1 MQTCLGLYIEE
12 HIIKYAKISKDNGN
26 IKIDAFGLKFY
37 DKVEEA
43 IKQVIAETYSYKIP
57 ISINLSNE
65 MYNYFQIFSLL
76 NKKDIENVVN
86 TEFESLCY
94 EKNINKDTFES
105 RYVLVN
111 NQEDT
116 ERVKAIHVS
125 TNKANLAKNIHLF
138 DGNRL
143 TTISPIG
150 ISIGNILDFKEKE
163 NAVIVNIEDNTTIT
177 TIIDKKIVDVQI
189 IEQGADEILT
199 KINIKENSYS
209 KAYEICKNST
219 IYTNDGKDLQ
229 YEENEYLDDIMPTLY
244 NIVGAVRKITSTSLQ
259 KIDKVYITGTASV
272 INNID
277 IYFQEYLGDV
287 KCEILRPYFIKTLDP
302 KINIKDYIEVNSA
315 IALSLQGM
323 GEGIKAMNF
332 KRKSLK
338 DQMSVVLFSE
348 VGAKNG
354 KTGKS
359 SNPIKMPKINM
370 DLSGALT
377 PLEMSL
383 IRTGVGVILLM
394 SVYGGFTI
402 YLNAENTKKMEEIN
416 ARTAQINQQIQMVKL
431 DESRI
436 KDNTSKYS
444 TMIARLQELNNQ
456 ASEKSRVKN
465 AIPTLLNR
473 VMFSIPKEVQITSI
487 ENTTGTHI
495 VIRAQA
501 EQYEKLAYFRSSLK
515 NNGILSNVTSTNGE
529 KSDTTSAAV
538 VTIEGDLP

>member
-12 HIIKYAKISKDNGN
+12 HIIKYAKISKDSGST
-26 IKIDAFGLKFY
+26 KIDAFGLKFY

-43 IKQVIAETYSYKIP
+43 IKQIIAETYSYKIP

-76 NKKDIENVVN
+76 NKKDIDNVIN

-94 EKNINKDTFES
+94 EKSINKDAFET
-105 RYVLVN
+105 RYVLVA
-111 NQEDT
+111 NQEDN
-116 ERVKAIHVS
+116 ERIKAIHVS
-125 TNKANLAKNIHLF
+125 TNKANLAKNVHQF

-143 TTISPIG
+143 TNISPIG
-150 ISIGNILDFKEKE
+150 ISIANVLDFKEKE
-163 NAVIVNIEDNTTIT
+163 NAIIVNIEDNTTIT
-177 TIIDKKIVDVQI
+177 TIVDKKILDVQI
-189 IEQGADEILT
+189 VEQGANEILT
-199 KINIKENSYS
+199 KINIKENSFS

-219 IYTNDGKDLQ
+219 IYTNEGKDLQ

-244 NIVGAVRKITSTSLQ
+244 NIVGTVRKVTSTSLQ

-277 IYFQEYLGDV
+277 IYFQEYLGDI

-315 IALSLQGM
+315 IALALQGL
-323 GEGIKAMNF
+323 GEGIKTMNF
-332 KRKSLK
+332 KKKSLK
-338 DQMSVVLFSE
+338 DQLPPVLTADIGS
-348 VGAKNG
+348 KSG
-354 KTGKS
+354 KTGGKS
-359 SNPIKMPKINM
+359 FKMPSISM
-370 DLSGALT
+370 DFSGVLT

-402 YLNAENTKKMEEIN
+402 YLNNENTKKMEEIN
-416 ARTAQINQQIQMVKL
+416 ARTAQINQQIQLVKN
-431 DESRI
+431 DDDKI
-436 KDNTSKYS
+436 KNNITKY
-444 TMIARLQELNNQ
+444 TNMIARLQELNSQ
-456 ASEKSRVKN
+456 ASEKSKVKN

-473 VMFSIPKEVQITSI
+473 IMFSIPKEVQITSI

-495 VIRAQA
+495 VITAQA
-501 EQYEKLAYFRSSLK
+501 QQYEKLAYFRSSLK
-515 NNGILSNVTSTNGE
+515 NNGILTNVMSDSGD
-529 KSDTTSAAV
+529 KSDTASAAKV
-538 VTIEGDLP
+538 IIEGDLP